1 MIKKIFLTILC
12 LWLAVGGESPALDV
26 AAKLLEDYQ
35 RQRKACGD
43 EDALQVLHLN
53 ARYTAVKAWTA
64 LETDDAAYEKANEEL
79 LALREQAYRLAK
91 ARYEQGMASM
101 RDVYETGAEL
111 YYLSTIIST
120 NAHPTLEELRTL
132 RSALLR
138 SAKATGN
145 RAEVLKTE
153 IIWYRNVEMILTD
166 IVRRYGEE
174 LLKLSREQYQQGLIT
189 YWEFKQVEL
198 ILLNVTSEEQ
208 FETYTAELYKKI
220 EANAAATGRND
231 YRIAELLFLARCRL
245 VEYKKWAEL
254 ST

>member
-1 MIKKIFLTILC
+1 MQEAVPTGIGAMSAIIGLDADVIAGICDKIDEVSVANYNCPGQIVITGKKE
-12 LWLAVGGESPALDV
+12 AV
-26 AAKLLEDYQ
+26 
-35 RQRKACGD
+35 
-43 EDALQVLHLN
+43 
-53 ARYTAVKAWTA
+53 
-64 LETDDAAYEKANEEL
+64 EKANEEL

-91 ARYEQGMASM
+91 ARYEQGLASA

-111 YYLSTIIST
+111 YCITEGSKVVC
-120 NAHPTLEELRTL
+120 PTLEELRAMRMT
-132 RSALLR
+132 LLR

-198 ILLNVTSEEQ
+198 IRLNVTSEEQ

-231 YRIAELLFLARCRL
+231 YRITELLFLARCRL

>member
-35 RQRKACGD
+35 QQRKACGD

-91 ARYEQGMASM
+91 ARYEQGLASA

-111 YYLSTIIST
+111 YCITEGSKVVC
-120 NAHPTLEELRTL
+120 PTLEELRAMRMT
-132 RSALLR
+132 LLR

-189 YWEFKQVEL
+189 YWDFKQVEL

-208 FETYTAELYKKI
+208 YAAYAAELYKEV

-231 YRIAELLFLARCRL
+231 DRITELLFLARCRL

>member
-1 MIKKIFLTILC
+1 MKKIFLTILC
-12 LWLAVGGESPALDV
+12 LWLSVGGESPALDV

-35 RQRKACGD
+35 QQRKACGD
-43 EDALQVLHLN
+43 EDALQVLRLK
-53 ARYTAVKAWTA
+53 ARYTEVKAWSA
-64 LETDDAAYEKANEEL
+64 LESDEDAYEQACKEL
-79 LALREQAYRLAK
+79 IALREQAYRLAK
-91 ARYEQGMASM
+91 ARYEQGLASM

-111 YYLSTIIST
+111 YYLSKIIST

-138 SAKATGN
+138 SAEVTGN
-145 RAEVLKTE
+145 RADALKTE
-153 IIWYRNVEMILTD
+153 IIWYSSVELVLTD
-166 IVRRYGEE
+166 IVNRYKEE
-174 LLKLSREQYQQGLIT
+174 LLKLSRERYKQGLIS
-189 YWEFKQVEL
+189 YWELAQAEL
-198 ILLNVTSEEQ
+198 NLLNVTGEEQ

-231 YRIAELLFLARCRL
+231 YRITELLFLARCRL